1 MLTEYHCHI
10 LPGIDD
16 GSENAEMSI
25 KMVEMMHTQGV
36 ERICATPH
44 FYAHREKS
52 IADYIKKRQDAFDAI
67 KDKLSVSD
75 IRLGAEIAVEQGI
88 SEMKDI
94 EKLAIDGTNII
105 LLELPYRPYAKWMS
119 EEIYNISAEFG
130 LRIMLAH
137 VHRYLEYY
145 SKEEIET
152 VLSTNAILQLN
163 NEAFSNWHEKRIAKT
178 VLSEHTD
185 FAFGSD
191 AHNISTRKPN
201 WDLLKKK
208 VKEDVISVSD
218 SMLDKYSL

>member
-1 MLTEYHCHI
+1 
-10 LPGIDD
+10 
-16 GSENAEMSI
+16 
-25 KMVEMMHTQGV
+25 
-36 ERICATPH
+36 
-44 FYAHREKS
+44 
-52 IADYIKKRQDAFDAI
+52 
-67 KDKLSVSD
+67 
-75 IRLGAEIAVEQGI
+75 
-88 SEMKDI
+88 
-94 EKLAIDGTNII
+94 
-105 LLELPYRPYAKWMS
+105 MS

-145 SKEEIET
+145 SKEEIDT

-163 NEAFSNWHEKRIAKT
+163 NEVFSNWREKRIAKT

-191 AHNISTRKPN
+191 AHNLDTRKPN

-218 SMLDKYSL
+218 SMLDKFSL